1 MRTFL
6 AWIQPHSH
14 RAILRQI
21 LNSVNL
27 FLCSYTNY
35 LENQL
40 LHNDLIIVRKHGD
53 DEEDV
58 RDTKEVLESPKD
70 VHNKVEIQ
78 TNMKL

>member
-1 MRTFL
+1 
-6 AWIQPHSH
+6 
-14 RAILRQI
+14 
-21 LNSVNL
+21 
-27 FLCSYTNY
+27 
-35 LENQL
+35 L